1 MGLLLM
7 GWAWMG
13 VSAVLAQEEIALWA
27 PRSYETLQGQVVIQ
41 GRIPPLEGFAWA
53 EIAFASADSPQT
65 WFLIQRLEQPTEG
78 PLTVWDTRQVQDGV
92 YHLRLLVVFQDGR
105 QQEVRVE
112 ALRLQNYL
120 PTATPTPFPTPVPL
134 QPLAPPG
141 ILSPTPTATFWP
153 TPTPLPANP
162 LSTSQEA
169 LARIWGWGLAA
180 GILTV
185 TILILGIRRR
195 SL

>member
-1 MGLLLM
+1 MGLLVM
-7 GWAWMG
+7 GWAWVG

-27 PRSYETLQGQVVIQ
+27 PRSYEALQGKVVIQ

-53 EIAFASADSPQT
+53 EIAFAAADSPQT

-78 PLTVWDTRQVQDGV
+78 PLTVWDTRQVRDGV

-105 QQEVRVE
+105 QEEVRVE
-112 ALRLQNYL
+112 GLRLQNYL

-162 LSTSQEA
+162 LSLSEKVLQQA
-169 LARIWGWGLAA
+169 WGWGLAA
-180 GILTV
+180 GVLLS
-185 TILILGIRRR
+185 TILIVGIRRR
-195 SL
+195 TL